1 MNAALDMITRGMNAL
16 GAAAFALVSFCSPA
30 VALVVIS
37 ALIGWLMLLI
47 WGWTSNQ
54 SAIKDVRNQ
63 ISAHLLSTRL
73 FKDNLAVTFRAQRMI
88 IWHAL
93 RLMLHSLRPMVIMAV
108 PFVLIMAQIG
118 LRYQFRPFKPGEL
131 IRVTVQLK
139 PVASAADPITR
150 EATASTVDYEKRDR
164 MQAAL
169 MGVGSRLKLPAGV
182 VHDPHDP
189 CRAVPLGTADWRL
202 RADSV
207 GEKILEFGD
216 AVNAVRVPVV
226 IGEEFGPISSLRGG
240 HWFDRLL
247 YSGEMSIAESSPIES
262 IRIAYPP
269 RSTPIFG
276 YDVHWLVTLFVL
288 SIVFALIIK
297 PFTRVQM

>member
-1 MNAALDMITRGMNAL
+1 MNSVLDTITRGMNAL
-16 GAAAFALVSFCSPA
+16 GELAFALVSFCSPA
-30 VALVVIS
+30 VALVIIS

-54 SAIKDVRNQ
+54 AAIKDVRSQ

-88 IWHAL
+88 LWHAL
-93 RLMLHSLRPMVIMAV
+93 RLMAHSLRPMIIMAV

-131 IRVTVQLK
+131 IRVTVQFK
-139 PVASAADPITR
+139 PIVSAADSFSP
-150 EATASTVDYEKRDR
+150 EASASANDYEKRDR

-169 MGVGSRLKLPAGV
+169 MGVGSRLTLPAGV

-189 CRAVPLGTADWRL
+189 CRAVPLGTVDWRL
-202 RADSV
+202 SANAA
-207 GEKILEFGD
+207 GEKMLEFGD
-216 AVNAVRVPVV
+216 AENAVRMPLI
-226 IGEEFGPISSLRGG
+226 IGEEFGPISSMRGG

-247 YSGEMSIAESSPIES
+247 YSGELSVPESSPIES
-262 IRIAYPP
+262 IRIAYPA
-269 RSTPIFG
+269 RSTPILG